1 MIKKI
6 ILEKLYLLFIII
18 LIGGYSAMSMLT
30 TEHTSILGENKD
42 SLLLKIL
49 TSFLL
54 ISACVCSI
62 TNTQYLKW
70 NRIGKTLLFLSIY
83 MAVWRVICLS
93 PTVGLL
99 SYIYHPMRD
108 ILIIVLFTFSYII
121 ASKSEELSNFYS
133 TGMFIALLI
142 TAFYYYKN
150 WSFANEIDQAH
161 LGTAYYALFLL
172 PTILLTPSKWLRY
185 VSTIIV
191 GVIILSSFKR
201 GGLIALVLGLVT
213 YFFVKEV
220 LFQKKFGKLI
230 WFVVILVVLFIVL
243 MIADNAMGNVLSTR
257 LANISEDGGS
267 GRDQVW
273 KATWY
278 MIKTTLDEQIIFGH
292 GFNAVLRDSPLGLSA
307 HNDFLEM
314 LYDYGIVG
322 FIPYLVLHFSLI
334 KYLFRA
340 IKAHDKRSPVI
351 AFAYVMFFVLSMI
364 SHVIVYPWSALM
376 AIFWGIM
383 LPSQTNVIIEK

>member
-6 ILEKLYLLFIII
+6 VIEKIYLLFTIIA
-18 LIGGYSAMSMLT
+18 IGGYSAMSMLT
-30 TEHTSILGENKD
+30 TEHTSILGENRD
-42 SLLLKIL
+42 PMLLKIL
-49 TSFLL
+49 TGFLI
-54 ISACVCSI
+54 ISACGYSI
-62 TNTQYLKW
+62 MNNQYLKL
-70 NRIGKTLLFLSIY
+70 NRIGKTLLFLSVY
-83 MAVWRVICLS
+83 MAVWRLICLS

-108 ILIIVLFTFSYII
+108 ILIIALFISSYII
-121 ASKSEELSNFYS
+121 VSKSEELSNFYS
-133 TGMFIALLI
+133 TGMFLALLI
-142 TAFYYYKN
+142 TAFYYYQN
-150 WSFANEIDQAH
+150 WTFANEIDQTH

-172 PTILLTPSKWLRY
+172 PTILLTPNKLLKY
-185 VSTIIV
+185 ISTIIV
-191 GVIILSSFKR
+191 GIIILSSFKR
-201 GGLIALVLGLVT
+201 GGMIALVLGLVT

-230 WFVVILVVLFIVL
+230 WFIVIVVVLFIVL
-243 MIADNAMGNVLSTR
+243 MIVDNAMGNILTTR

-273 KATWY
+273 ETTWY

-292 GFNAVLRDSPLGLSA
+292 GFNAVLNDSPLGLSA

-314 LYDYGIVG
+314 LYNYGIVG
-322 FIPYLVLHFSLI
+322 FIPYIVLHFSLI
-334 KYLFRA
+334 KYLFKA

-351 AFAYVMFFVLSMI
+351 AFAYVMFFILSMI

-376 AIFWGIM
+376 ATFWGIM
-383 LPSQTNVIIEK
+383 LPPQTNVIIEK